1 MNKIG
6 ILGGLS
12 PESTQLYYSE
22 IVKKYLARS
31 NGQFPEIIIYSVNLA
46 ECKAYLEN
54 KKPDTLAKVLSNA
67 VDSLVKAGADFVAM
81 ASNTP
86 HIVFDQV
93 NQEAKV
99 PMISIVKESAKY
111 ANKISSSKKIG
122 LLGTGFTMKANF
134 FAEEYEKHGLN
145 LFVPNEIDQNYIHEK
160 IFSELTSGIVKEETR
175 NKFFDITKSIKE
187 KYEID
192 SLVLGCTELPLIFDN
207 EYPGIQ
213 YVDTAEI
220 HINSIIDFCFNNPS

>member
-1 MNKIG
+1 MKKIG

-31 NGQFPEIIIYSVNLA
+31 EGQFPEIIIYSVNLM
-46 ECKAYLEN
+46 ECKAYLDN
-54 KKPDTLAKVLSNA
+54 NKPDALVKVLSNA
-67 VDSLVKAGADFVAM
+67 VDSLVMAGADFVVM

-93 NQEAKV
+93 NQAAKV

-111 ANKISSSKKIG
+111 ADKVSSSKKVG
-122 LLGTGFTMKANF
+122 LLGTGFTMKATF

-145 LFVPNEIDQNYIHEK
+145 LFVPNESEQNYIHEK
-160 IFSELTSGIVKEETR
+160 IFSELTSGIVKKETR
-175 NKFFDITKSIKE
+175 HKFFDITKSLID
-187 KYEID
+187 KYNID

-220 HINSIIDFCFNNPS
+220 HISSIVDFCFNNPL